1 MKKFLMLFLP
11 VMMFVATA
19 GSAEKPLGV
28 EEYTSVNELA
38 SAISSYFPKVQG
50 EIKTIQG
57 ETLTVALGSKDGLKT
72 GVTLS
77 LWRAGREILHPVN
90 GAVLGRMEEEVGEA
104 EVSEVGET
112 TSTIRVI
119 KKIKQPQPGD
129 TARITPK
136 KIRIALIPLR
146 VGQPGI
152 MQELS
157 RRLNELGRFSVVEND
172 TVSAFLKDRKQRDA
186 SLIKEMGRTFAL
198 DVVAAVEIYPSEGGK
213 LLVTAGMYYADN
225 ARPINTIMAMLDLKT
240 KKESLTDVK
249 PFFAPDR
256 EETSFFAE
264 GKSFVSDGKVI
275 PRLPF
280 DARLFAVAD
289 LAGDGVL
296 HYIFSD
302 GARLH
307 IYLQESKGWREEW
320 SESVPFASGEVTH
333 INIDVADI
341 NGNGRPEIFV
351 TAMQNE
357 KVISYV
363 MELQNGAFNR
373 IAAMPGFLR
382 IVKYPG
388 KGDVLIGQN
397 YDPVTF
403 YAGKP
408 KQYSWSEGKYVAGL
422 EFPLP
427 KGVDLYGF
435 VIADLGESQPLLVS
449 LNNNDQLVV
458 YANNSLIWKSE
469 EKYPAVGTTVIKPI
483 TGHDADFI
491 KAASEQAEKTGNPPV
506 SLEREKVR
514 IRGRVLALD
523 LNGDGKEEIIVP
535 KNNAVPYLDA
545 IGIKFIPGYKDAEF
559 VGLSWNNARLEERFN
574 IRKVQGIVMDFQ
586 LLKQQD
592 VKGRLY
598 VLAKIPG
605 WWIKSD
611 TIQVTSYTIK

>member
-11 VMMFVATA
+11 VIMLVATA
-19 GSAEKPLGV
+19 GSEEKPLGV

-50 EIKTIQG
+50 EIKTAQG
-57 ETLTVALGSKDGLKT
+57 ETLTIALGSKDGLKT

-77 LWRAGREILHPVN
+77 LWRAGKEILHPVS
-90 GAVLGRMEEEVGEA
+90 GAVLGRAEEEVGEA
-104 EVSEVGET
+104 EVSDVGET
-112 TSTIRVI
+112 SSTIRVI

-136 KIRIALIPLR
+136 KIRIVLIPLR
-146 VGQPGI
+146 VAQPGI
-152 MQELS
+152 IQDLS
-157 RRLNELGRFSVVEND
+157 RRLNELGRFLVVEND
-172 TVSAFLKDRKQRDA
+172 TVAAFLKDRKQRDA
-186 SLIKEMGRTFAL
+186 SLIKEIGRTFAV
-198 DVVAAVEIYPSEGGK
+198 DVVAAIEVYPSEGGK
-213 LLVTAGMYYADN
+213 LLVTTGMYYADN
-225 ARPINTIMAMLDLKT
+225 ARPITTIMAMLDLKS

-264 GKSFVSDGKVI
+264 GKSFVSDGKII
-275 PRLPF
+275 PKIPF
-280 DARLFAVAD
+280 NARLFAVAD
-289 LAGDGVL
+289 LEGNGVL
-296 HYIFSD
+296 HYVFSD
-302 GARLH
+302 GAKLH
-307 IYLQESKGWREEW
+307 IYLQESTGWREEW
-320 SESVPFASGEVTH
+320 SEAAPFASGEITH

-341 NGNGRPEIFV
+341 NGNGKPEIFV

-363 MELQNGAFNR
+363 MEFQNGVFSR

-382 IVKYPG
+382 VVKYPG
-388 KGDVLIGQN
+388 KGDVLIGQS
-397 YDPVTF
+397 YDPVAF

-408 KQYSWSEGKYVAGL
+408 KQYSWAEGKYVAGL

-435 VIADLGESQPLLVS
+435 VVADMGESQPLLVS
-449 LNNNDQLVV
+449 LNNSDQLVV
-458 YANNSLIWKSE
+458 YANNSVIWKSE
-469 EKYPAVGTTVIKPI
+469 EKYPEVGVTVVKPL
-483 TGHDADFI
+483 TGHDADFF
-491 KAASEQAEKTGNPPV
+491 KTASEQVDKTANPPV

-523 LNGDGKEEIIVP
+523 LNGDGREEIIVP
-535 KNNAVPYLDA
+535 KNNAVPYLDTF
-545 IGIKFIPGYKDAEF
+545 GFKFILGYKDAEF
-559 VGLSWNNARLEERFN
+559 VGLSWNNSRLEERFN
-574 IRKVQGIVMDFQ
+574 IRRVQGIVMDFQ

-611 TIQVTSYTIK
+611 TIQVTSYTVK